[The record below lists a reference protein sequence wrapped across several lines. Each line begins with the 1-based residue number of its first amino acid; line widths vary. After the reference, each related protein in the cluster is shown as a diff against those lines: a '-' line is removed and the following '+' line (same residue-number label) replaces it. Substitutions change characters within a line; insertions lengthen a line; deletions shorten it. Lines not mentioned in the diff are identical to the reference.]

1 MSTTATSPANAPVKT
16 SNSDSYYRWVGDG
29 NRVHPGSSYRDANS
43 GDCDYRLT
51 TNQPRS
57 QFEPKRTFHRSK
69 RMSLAAVCEQNHAVG
84 NPTSNS
90 GSAKTCALP
99 KPNPR
104 EFIGGLECPQN
115 ISATRWFY
123 CNLAGG

>member
-1 MSTTATSPANAPVKT
+1 MGECAPVKT

-51 TNQPRS
+51 TNQPGS

-84 NPTSNS
+84 KPDVGEDRRVTIARFHRNIRVSFWV
-90 GSAKTCALP
+90 SAVRSLK
-99 KPNPR
+99 
-104 EFIGGLECPQN
+104 GH
-115 ISATRWFY
+115 
-123 CNLAGG
+123 